1 LSNPSAVTS
10 VDAEPFQLL
19 ARTIRQVLPG
29 TVVTPWIVV
38 GATDSRHYANLTPNV
53 LRFVGATI
61 RTEDVRTVHGT
72 NERIGLGAYADA
84 VRVYLQLLKNAV
96 L

>member
-1 LSNPSAVTS
+1 

-19 ARTIRQVLPG
+19 TRTIRQVFPG
-29 TVVTPWIVV
+29 SVVTPWIVV
-38 GATDSRHYANLTPNV
+38 GATDSRHYAGLTPNV

-61 RTEDVRTVHGT
+61 GTEDVRRIHGT
-72 NERIGLGAYADA
+72 DERIGVRAYADA
-84 VRVYLQLLKNAV
+84 VRVYMQLLKNTA